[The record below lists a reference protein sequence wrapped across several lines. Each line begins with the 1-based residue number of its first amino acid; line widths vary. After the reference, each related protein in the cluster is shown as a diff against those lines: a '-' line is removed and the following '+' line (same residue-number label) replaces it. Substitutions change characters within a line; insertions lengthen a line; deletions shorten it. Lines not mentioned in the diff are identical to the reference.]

1 MADSKPGQD
10 FPPMMPD
17 RDDIR
22 NRRPAEPTPAKKAAP
37 KPSPSPKPKATSPTD
52 SGGSSGAGT
61 LVWGLLITALVLVL
75 GLLLLV
81 LSQRQTLAEYDE
93 RLQLADDRLVTLEQ
107 ALTQTD
113 ESVAM
118 NETAINARFNSLSEA
133 DEFQMSEIRKLWAVS
148 NERNREWIE
157 ANQAAV
163 ADMQGSLGN
172 VTSRLDSQSETLS
185 TVDGQLDELAAL
197 AADLDRAVTA
207 VEGQLNGFDAQA
219 IDERMVSLTLAQE
232 NQMMDIGELADQV
245 DNLDRSLDS
254 IDNGRLE
261 TNRRLVALS
270 EQLQALDARV
280 TALGGSQ

>member
-1 MADSKPGQD
+1 
-10 FPPMMPD
+10 MMPD

-37 KPSPSPKPKATSPTD
+37 KPSPSAKPQSSQSTD
-52 SGGSSGAGT
+52 NDGGAGR
-61 LVWGLLITALVLVL
+61 LVWALLIAALVLVA
-75 GLLLLV
+75 GLLLMV
-81 LSQRQTLAEYDE
+81 LGQRQTLAEYDE

-148 NERNREWIE
+148 NERNRDWIQ

-163 ADMQGSLGN
+163 AELQGSLGSL
-172 VTSRLDSQSETLS
+172 TTRLDSQSTTLS
-185 TVDGQLDELAAL
+185 GVDKQVDELAAL
-197 AADLDRAVTA
+197 AADLNRAVTA
-207 VEGQLNGFDAQA
+207 VEGQLNGFDAES
-219 IDERMVSLTLAQE
+219 INERMVSLTLAQE
-232 NQMMDIGELADQV
+232 NQLMDIGELADQV
-245 DNLDRSLDS
+245 DSMDRSLDS

-280 TALGGSQ
+280 TALGGGQ

>member
-1 MADSKPGQD
+1 
-10 FPPMMPD
+10 MMPD

>member
-1 MADSKPGQD
+1 
-10 FPPMMPD
+10 MMPD

-37 KPSPSPKPKATSPTD
+37 KPSPSPKPKATTPSES
-52 SGGSSGAGT
+52 SGGAGT
-61 LVWGLLITALVLVL
+61 LVWGLLIAALVLVL
-75 GLLLLV
+75 ALLLLV

-133 DEFQMSEIRKLWAVS
+133 DELQMSEIRKLWAVS

-163 ADMQGSLGN
+163 ADMDSRLGT
-172 VTSRLDSQSETLS
+172 VTSRLDSQGQTLS
-185 TVDGQLDELAAL
+185 TVDNQLDELAAL

-219 IDERMVSLTLAQE
+219 IDERLVSLTLAQE

-245 DNLDRSLDS
+245 DSLDRSLDS

-270 EQLQALDARV
+270 EQLKALETRV
-280 TALGGSQ
+280 TALGGGQ

>member
-1 MADSKPGQD
+1 
-10 FPPMMPD
+10 MMPD

-37 KPSPSPKPKATSPTD
+37 KSNPSPKPKVAPPSEN
-52 SGGSSGAGT
+52 GGGPGA
-61 LVWGLLITALVLVL
+61 LVWGLLIASLVLVL
-75 GLLLLV
+75 ALLLLV
-81 LSQRQTLAEYDE
+81 LSQRQTLAQYDE

-118 NETAINARFNSLSEA
+118 NETSINARFTSLSAA
-133 DEFQMSEIRKLWAVS
+133 DDTQMSEIRKLWAVS

-163 ADMQGSLGN
+163 ADMDSRLGN
-172 VTSRLDSQSETLS
+172 VTSRLDNQSQTLS
-185 TVDGQLDELAAL
+185 TVDTQLDELAAL

-219 IDERMVSLTLAQE
+219 IDERLVSLTLAQE

-245 DNLDRSLDS
+245 DSLDRSLDS

-270 EQLQALDARV
+270 EQLKALDARV
-280 TALGGSQ
+280 TALGGGQ